1 MSGSET
7 FVSWL
12 FEMGYL
18 DKEDV
23 VMNEKDIE
31 GDLNK
36 VKEVAPRLYNMLM
49 CMCNYEEDSS
59 KKKKTIKSYMRYGHN
74 CGVSK
79 QVQGMIVR
87 AKKDN
92 YGHWH
97 FSVGN
102 KKYIASD
109 YAFHN

>member
-7 FVSWL
+7 FISWL

-18 DKEDV
+18 DKNDIVMDGKEIEEDL
-23 VMNEKDIE
+23 D
-31 GDLNK
+31 K
-36 VKEVAPRLYNMLM
+36 VKEMVPKFYNMLM
-49 CMCNYEEDSS
+49 GMCNYEENLL
-59 KKKKTIKSYMRYGHN
+59 KKKKTIKSYARYGYN
-74 CGVSK
+74 CGVAK

-92 YGHWH
+92 HGHWH
-97 FSVGN
+97 FKVGD
-102 KKYIASD
+102 KKWIASD